1 MEYKKTRAAEKK
13 IHPWKRIFS
22 LSAMN
27 EENHGTDKYAEILR
41 NCQH

>member
-13 IHPWKRIFS
+13 IHHWKRIFS

-27 EENHGTDKYAEILR
+27 EENYGTDAEILR